1 MRRYYIAEQGKNTG
15 GKWSKKMAALNASTF
30 DVFQVFRLAL
40 LSNDWTFKRNRHF
53 CW

>member
-40 LSNDWTFKRNRHF
+40 LSND
-53 CW
+53 